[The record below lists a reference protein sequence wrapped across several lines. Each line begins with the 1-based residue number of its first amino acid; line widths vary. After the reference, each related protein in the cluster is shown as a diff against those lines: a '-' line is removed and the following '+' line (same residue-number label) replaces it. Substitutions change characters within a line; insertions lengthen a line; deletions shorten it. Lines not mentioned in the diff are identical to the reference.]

1 MENWQLKGYSS
12 KEAYEQER
20 PITILQHCKFMTFEE
35 LIQPVDPENWDYSK
49 FCGAL
54 AYAFDIDCAIVGD
67 LADRDRLE
75 LPGIGDDFPK
85 MNYIQYITFPEI
97 GSHQF
102 HHGYYPDYELL
113 HFLFNENDPVYYEP
127 YEKDDWLILKISQHI
142 SKALSVHG
150 SFKKYFEYVS
160 ERLWRPKSYVHDLID
175 FDMQEK
181 LEGIEFR
188 WKEKETKSKLFYAKE
203 ILPKKLGEQYKDV
216 SPLIFDKLIKI
227 IFK

>member
-1 MENWQLKGYSS
+1 MEKWQLKGYSS
-12 KEAYEQER
+12 KEVYEQER
-20 PITILQHCKFMTFEE
+20 PITILQHCKFMTYEE
-35 LIQPVDPENWDYSK
+35 LIQPVADPENWDHPK

-54 AYAFDIDCAIVGD
+54 AYAFDIDRAIVGD
-67 LADRDRLE
+67 AANRDYLCF
-75 LPGIGDDFPK
+75 PKIKDDFPR
-85 MNYIQYITFPEI
+85 MNYIQCVTFPEK
-97 GSHQF
+97 GLRQF
-102 HHGYYPDYELL
+102 YCDTPVFELL
-113 HFLFNENDPVYYEP
+113 RFSFYDEDHHFNDP
-127 YEKDDWLILKISQHI
+127 YEKDDWLLLKISQHI
-142 SKALSVHG
+142 SKVLSVHG

-175 FDMQEK
+175 FDTQER